1 MTKIATKRCL
11 TIQLYDVIILSVTEF
26 VHFLSSSVVWTHPYI
41 FFSHYLPVFTSC
53 SLSSSLHQW
62 SRCLW
67 CHATNHT
74 FSFSSIFHL
83 SILGSALSSSLNQH
97 QLWENLEV
105 ICFMVKWIT
114 KSGWGQ
120 VICLGGSGFNI
131 IANKYWKPLCVVIFA
146 ILYAFVK
153 NGNCQLKISLVIFS
167 CEINVCL
174 QIKKIKIK
182 YIKLY
187 PTWNPF
193 YILVMGLDDFKATSL
208 VADDIL
214 ATNWDDF
221 TLCYPLVESKRH
233 KNWFLFFLIYL
244 FLQ

>member
-11 TIQLYDVIILSVTEF
+11 TIQLYDVIILSVKEF

-105 ICFMVKWIT
+105 ICFTVEWIT

-131 IANKYWKPLCVVIFA
+131 IANKYWKYLCVVIFA

-153 NGNCQLKISLVIFS
+153 NSNSQLKYLSSYFPVRSMFAFKLKKKKKLNTLNSTPHETHFISLSWDLLMISKLLAWLLMIF
-167 CEINVCL
+167 
-174 QIKKIKIK
+174 
-182 YIKLY
+182 
-187 PTWNPF
+187 
-193 YILVMGLDDFKATSL
+193 
-208 VADDIL
+208 
-214 ATNWDDF
+214 
-221 TLCYPLVESKRH
+221 
-233 KNWFLFFLIYL
+233 
-244 FLQ
+244 